1 MVFTLSTKTY
11 LAQSYEDWKV
21 FVSKKCVSMAAYYDA
36 WTWILN
42 DWLWVTPY
50 NRLKLWNFVTV
61 LVFRAWKVEYVHEY
75 SSDKTYN
82 EYTIFR
88 YIFMIEYLQNCLESL
103 KNEINQNYIKDWYF
117 KGCEMFRFRSNSL
130 NEREGTKRMPKEEV
144 EHTKFPFHF

>member
-1 MVFTLSTKTY
+1 MKKYLYVFTLSTKTY

-75 SSDKTYN
+75 SLDIMYN
-82 EYTIFR
+82 E
-88 YIFMIEYLQNCLESL
+88 
-103 KNEINQNYIKDWYF
+103 
-117 KGCEMFRFRSNSL
+117 
-130 NEREGTKRMPKEEV
+130 
-144 EHTKFPFHF
+144 